1 MTQLKPDS
9 EKRSFKRS
17 RSLTLDDRL
26 RIERKLV
33 ATIRDK
39 LDAISNAQ
47 LKIIKDNPPG
57 PDESKPSRTSRKS
70 VERLKTEVALLL
82 KSTGLRPFVPTPGI
96 PDATKEEKLICRLD
110 FDAYFF
116 IPTTSIDDAERQT
129 TPIYAQTVTDYNERI
144 NSCRSFPRSPGYRP
158 EHYDLFSS
166 YAWQEFANYPNFLNS
181 ASRLR
186 QQLAQIQLPPNRIQD
201 LNHYDFIHLM
211 VAEMRRTRKP
221 LYEPMRSRHLKLFA
235 ECYGEQ
241 YRSIMS
247 IRQYTPEYIENSL
260 FKMSRGRIND
270 ENNMHHDLNVHCLN
284 HMEKKSDMNALPNV
298 SVVPKEPYHRS
309 FHYPL
314 QLRIPPNTIFYGG
327 YDPLFQIRRNLERE
341 KEYARRHFDPN
352 MQLNQALKN
361 AYNRSY

>member
-110 FDAYFF
+110 FDAYFSF
-116 IPTTSIDDAERQT
+116 PPLLLT
-129 TPIYAQTVTDYNERI
+129 TPN
-144 NSCRSFPRSPGYRP
+144 GK
-158 EHYDLFSS
+158 
-166 YAWQEFANYPNFLNS
+166 
-181 ASRLR
+181 
-186 QQLAQIQLPPNRIQD
+186 QL
-201 LNHYDFIHLM
+201 
-211 VAEMRRTRKP
+211 
-221 LYEPMRSRHLKLFA
+221 
-235 ECYGEQ
+235 
-241 YRSIMS
+241 
-247 IRQYTPEYIENSL
+247 QYTPKPSPTIT
-260 FKMSRGRIND
+260 ND
-270 ENNMHHDLNVHCLN
+270 
-284 HMEKKSDMNALPNV
+284 
-298 SVVPKEPYHRS
+298 
-309 FHYPL
+309 
-314 QLRIPPNTIFYGG
+314 
-327 YDPLFQIRRNLERE
+327 
-341 KEYARRHFDPN
+341 
-352 MQLNQALKN
+352 
-361 AYNRSY
+361 